1 MKKLNLTPLFISKVT
16 TKTDITNALPHV
28 EYLHQQI
35 KLKIGAFVKYEFRA
49 YRILRDQYYQLKFT
63 GEKND
68 FDLTIQIGSNTLWP
82 EDHEFDKSF
91 RVYVEV
97 GDFVDAIMLK
107 ETLISLF
114 EGEAQ

>member
-1 MKKLNLTPLFISKVT
+1 MKKLDLSPLFISDIT
-16 TKTDITNALPHV
+16 RKTDISKALSHI

-35 KLKIGAFVKYEFRA
+35 TKKIGVYITHEDRA

-63 GEKND
+63 GELNV

-82 EDHEFDKSF
+82 EEQDFINAF

-97 GDFVDAIMLK
+97 CDFVDAVTLK
-107 ETLISLF
+107 DTLINLF
-114 EGEAQ
+114 IEDLK